1 MTFSIILSSWI
12 GAIHSTYSVTTNCA
26 TYQSSDT
33 GLYIGMDS
41 NTSNSTTSVITQ
53 INKANVSMALY
64 TDMALTNPLP
74 IPSSVSV
81 GTSLYIKVVLLNP
94 NSATDRIYI
103 SDCTAYKS
111 ATDTS
116 KSLAL
121 ISNMCPVGFTVNL
134 IKSTENNV
142 AVFGF
147 DAFSFAGSS
156 GMYLNC
162 KVSICASDDSSAVC
176 TQSCSS
182 QQHLK
187 SVSLSRRRR
196 RRDTTSGSTGSLTQ
210 FQILVKSPLSDS
222 TIICSGNCTITVGS
236 DIYQVI
242 NGILI
247 FLIGHVSTLMSSI
260 AITAS
265 ASTMSTSS
273 TAVPNG
279 GLSLFVI
286 ISVVLAIV
294 VAVLLIGGAIALTL
308 ILCRRFKKKAN
319 NKEKEAM
326 SASTDFQE
334 ESSGQ
339 SDE

>member
-26 TYQSSDT
+26 TYQSSD
-33 GLYIGMDS
+33 LYIVMDS

-53 INKANVSMALY
+53 KANVSMALY

-242 NGILI
+242 NGLLI